1 MSRRDSWFFDWMRAL
16 GDFSDPDIR
25 IREIAGSLLI
35 AEN

>member
-16 GDFSDPDIR
+16 GDFSDPDI
-25 IREIAGSLLI
+25 SLLI